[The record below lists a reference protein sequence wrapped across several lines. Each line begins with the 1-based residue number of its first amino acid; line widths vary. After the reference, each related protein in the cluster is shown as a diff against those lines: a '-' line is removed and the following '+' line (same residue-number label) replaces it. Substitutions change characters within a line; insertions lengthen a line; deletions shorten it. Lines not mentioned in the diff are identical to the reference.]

1 MRKAVCVGLVF
12 ILLLSGV
19 RSGAANLEESSPAQ
33 AETTKKPTIKEQVL
47 QIAVGTPTEVR
58 LQNKEK
64 LRGRMGTISD
74 EGFVL
79 QVAKGN
85 QIEDRTISFTDVRS
99 LKKREGWSTGTKVAV
114 GVLAGLGAFVLVV
127 LVVVAATTGFSN

>member
-99 LKKREGWSTGTKVAV
+99 LKKREGWSTGTKIAV
-114 GVLAGLGAFVLVV
+114 GVLAGLGAFMLVA